1 VIRIVK
7 RACRQCKR
15 ILKGT
20 TCPVCKTS
28 NITTSFQ
35 GTIMIFDVN
44 SDVAKKLGITAPG
57 KYAIKV

>member
-1 VIRIVK
+1 MRNIVK

-35 GTIMIFDVN
+35 GTIVIFDVN